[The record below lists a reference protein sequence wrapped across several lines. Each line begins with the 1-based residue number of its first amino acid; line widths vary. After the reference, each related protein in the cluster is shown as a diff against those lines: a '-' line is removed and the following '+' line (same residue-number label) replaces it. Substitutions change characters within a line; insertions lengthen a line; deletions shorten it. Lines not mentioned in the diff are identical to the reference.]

1 MSDELF
7 EVAFSGQIED
17 GVDLDEVKAKVATM
31 FKADEAKLAHL
42 FSGKRIVIKKNIDAH
57 TAAKYQTA
65 LGRVGAKCEVKSLSV
80 SDEAAPSPSP
90 QPGAVNSPPPST
102 PSESA
107 VEPASPPPAAAPIQA
122 ATFESA
128 DHGDVL
134 PPPLTDPLGITGDQ
148 IEDLSTTMA
157 PVGSE
162 LQDEIKQVAAPA
174 IDVSDLEV
182 APVGSDIGS
191 GKKQPD
197 PPPPDTTGLS
207 MSD

>member
-7 EVAFSGQIED
+7 EVAFSGQIDD
-17 GVDLDEVKAKVATM
+17 GADLDEVKAKVAAM
-31 FKADEAKLAHL
+31 FKADETKLAHL
-42 FSGKRIVIKKNIDAH
+42 FSGKRIVIKKNIDAQ
-57 TAAKYQTA
+57 TANKYQTA

-80 SDEAAPSPSP
+80 SDEVAPSPSP
-90 QPGAVNSPPPST
+90 EPGAVSSPPSSN
-102 PSESA
+102 PSEPA
-107 VEPASPPPAAAPIQA
+107 VEPASPPPAAASVQA
-122 ATFESA
+122 VTFESA

-162 LQDEIKQVAAPA
+162 LQGEIKQVAAPV

-197 PPPPDTTGLS
+197 PPPPDASGLS
-207 MSD
+207 MAD

>member
-7 EVAFSGQIED
+7 EVAFSGQIDD
-17 GVDLDEVKAKVATM
+17 GADLDEVKAKVAAM
-31 FKADEAKLAHL
+31 FKADETKLAHL
-42 FSGKRIVIKKNIDAH
+42 FSGKRIVIKKNIDAQ

-80 SDEAAPSPSP
+80 SDEVAPSPSP
-90 QPGAVNSPPPST
+90 QPGVVNSPPPST
-102 PSESA
+102 PSEPA
-107 VEPASPPPAAAPIQA
+107 VEPASRSPAAASVQA

-162 LQDEIKQVAAPA
+162 LQDETKQVAAPA

-197 PPPPDTTGLS
+197 PPPPNTSGLS
-207 MSD
+207 MAD

>member
-7 EVAFSGQIED
+7 EVAFSGQIDD
-17 GVDLDEVKAKVATM
+17 GADLDEVKAKVAAM
-31 FKADEAKLAHL
+31 FKADETKLAHL
-42 FSGKRIVIKKNIDAH
+42 FSGKRIVIKKNIDAQ
-57 TAAKYQTA
+57 TASKYQTA

-80 SDEAAPSPSP
+80 SDEVAPSPSP
-90 QPGAVNSPPPST
+90 EPGAASSPPPSI
-102 PSESA
+102 PSEPA
-107 VEPASPPPAAAPIQA
+107 VEPASPPPAAASVQA
-122 ATFESA
+122 VTFESA

-134 PPPLTDPLGITGDQ
+134 PPPLVDPLGITGDQ
-148 IEDLSTTMA
+148 IEDLSATMA
-157 PVGSE
+157 PAGSE

-197 PPPPDTTGLS
+197 PPPPDTSGMS
-207 MSD
+207 MVD